1 MKGQAR
7 GRIHKLQ
14 QGKFWLNIRKNIL
27 HCEGGGAGLK
37 TSRCYE
43 GSLQYLP
50 FLEVMVH
57 YSMKINN
64 YIV

>member
-27 HCEGGGAGLK
+27 HCEGGGAGARRGGGFSISGRAPEQHDPALK
-37 TSRCYE
+37 L
-43 GSLQYLP
+43 GLL
-50 FLEVMVH
+50 
-57 YSMKINN
+57 
-64 YIV
+64 